1 MEFTATWGTPS
12 KIMTA
17 FMALIHL
24 IVIIVLFTAYKDEPQ
39 FFLFPVVLLFI
50 TFVITYLFQPLKY
63 IVESDRIEIVRRFN
77 KFKIAK
83 SDILSVEK
91 LSNDDMGMAWRTF
104 GNGGLFGYTGWF
116 TSRSQGKMRWFV
128 TQRNNYVRITLQ
140 NHKAIILSPDDVNG
154 FTQAT
159 QW

>member
-17 FMALIHL
+17 FMALINIIFL
-24 IVIIVLFTAYKDEPQ
+24 IVLFTAYKDEPQ

-140 NHKAIILSPDDVNG
+140 NHKVIILSPDDVNG

>member
-17 FMALIHL
+17 FMALINIIFL
-24 IVIIVLFTAYKDEPQ
+24 IVLFTAYKDEPQ

-140 NHKAIILSPDDVNG
+140 SHKVIILSPDDVNG